1 MTTLNCRTCLED
13 SDEAMSCA
21 AQPRWGRKGRAYFTA
36 AAVVFGLLSVPALGG
51 EASVGAGASA
61 GVGANTSAVVSAA
74 VRDGQHD
81 FDFNLGT
88 WKIHVERLVHP
99 LTGSKTWVTLAGI
112 KVVRKVWDGRAQ
124 VEEVEADGPNF
135 HLENMGL
142 MLYNPKS
149 HQWSLSFV
157 NSSDGVFS
165 PPSMIGEFKNGR
177 GEFFDSEI
185 YEGRS
190 VVVRLAWSDFG
201 PTTHHM
207 EQSFSGD
214 GGKTWES
221 NLKVTLTR
229 APEGTHQVV
238 PALDPK
244 LAGQHDFDWQLGS
257 WSVHMKRLLHP
268 LTGSTSWTELDGK
281 VVVRPI
287 WNGRANLAEITSE
300 GPSGK
305 VEFLSLRLFNPK
317 TQQWSLDFASSNSG
331 ELGGPMVGA
340 FKEGHGEFYDYE
352 PVNDRMTLVRFTFGD
367 ITSGATRDEQA
378 FSLDGGRTW
387 ETNWITTATRI
398 DGAAQGSR

>member
-1 MTTLNCRTCLED
+1 MTTVNCRTRLED
-13 SDEAMSCA
+13 SDDAKSWVG
-21 AQPRWGRKGRAYFTA
+21 QPRWERKRRPYLGPV
-36 AAVVFGLLSVPALGG
+36 AVVFGLLAVPALAG
-51 EASVGAGASA
+51 EAATG
-61 GVGANTSAVVSAA
+61 AA
-74 VRDGQHD
+74 VGDGQHD

-88 WKIHVERLVHP
+88 WKIHVERLLHP
-99 LTGSKTWVTLAGI
+99 LTGSKTWVTLEGT
-112 KVVRKVWDGRAQ
+112 KVVRKIWDGRAQ

-165 PPSMIGEFKNGR
+165 PPAMIGEFKNGR

-185 YEGRS
+185 YQGRA
-190 VVVRLAWSDFG
+190 VVVRLAWSDFT

-229 APEGTHQVV
+229 APEGTRQVV
-238 PALDPK
+238 PAMDPK

-257 WSVHMKRLLHP
+257 WNVHMKRLKHP
-268 LTGSTSWTELDGK
+268 LTGSTSWTELDGN

-287 WNGRANLAEITSE
+287 WNGRANLAEITSG

-305 VEFLSLRLFNPK
+305 LEFLALRLFNPN
-317 TQQWSLDFASSNSG
+317 TQQWSLDFANSNSG
-331 ELGGPMVGA
+331 ELGGPMVGG
-340 FKEGHGEFYDYE
+340 FKEGRGEFYDYE

-367 ITSGATRDEQA
+367 ITGGGSRDEQA
-378 FSLDGGRTW
+378 FSVDGGRTW
-387 ETNWITTATRI
+387 ETNWVTTATRV
-398 DGAAQGSR
+398 DASAQGSR